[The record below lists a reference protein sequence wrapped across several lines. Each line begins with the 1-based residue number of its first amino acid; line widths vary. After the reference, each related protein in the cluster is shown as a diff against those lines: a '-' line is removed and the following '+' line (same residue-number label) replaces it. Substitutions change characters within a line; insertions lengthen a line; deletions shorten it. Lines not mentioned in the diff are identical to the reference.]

1 MRSFVVAYLTKVG
14 EQNRLPEKQF
24 NAIFASIDD
33 NGDGQISKP
42 EMREFIVK
50 IRATEVVDLQEAVA
64 EEIHKEEVK
73 ELIDEIWV

>member
-1 MRSFVVAYLTKVG
+1 MRGFVVAYLTKVG

-42 EMREFIVK
+42 EMKEFIDK
-50 IRATEVVDLQEAVA
+50 IRATEVVDVQKAVA